1 MTGIPVL
8 NENGEIFRVVS
19 YSHDVTELLELR
31 KFLQTM
37 EGEMERVKSELD
49 LLRSIQLYDSGI
61 IANSAGMKNVLTTS
75 AQVADVDVNVLLLGE
90 SGVGKSLIA
99 RFIHNKSARNQ
110 GPFIE
115 VNCGAIPESL
125 FEAEFFG
132 YEAGAF
138 TGASRKG
145 KLGLAELADGGT
157 LFLDEIGELP
167 WPTR

>member
-49 LLRSIQLYDSGI
+49 LLRSLQLYDSGI

-75 AQVADVDVNVLLLGE
+75 LQVADVDVNVLLLGE
-90 SGVGKSLIA
+90 SGV
-99 RFIHNKSARNQ
+99 
-110 GPFIE
+110 
-115 VNCGAIPESL
+115 
-125 FEAEFFG
+125 
-132 YEAGAF
+132 
-138 TGASRKG
+138 
-145 KLGLAELADGGT
+145 
-157 LFLDEIGELP
+157 EITDRTIYP
-167 WPTR
+167 